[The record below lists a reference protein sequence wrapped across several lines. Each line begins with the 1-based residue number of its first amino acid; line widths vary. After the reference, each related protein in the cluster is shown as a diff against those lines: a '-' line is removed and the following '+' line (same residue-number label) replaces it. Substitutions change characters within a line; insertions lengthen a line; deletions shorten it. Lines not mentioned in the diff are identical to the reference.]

1 LGGVVVGGVVV
12 GGVVVGGVV
21 VGGVVVG
28 GVVVGGVVGVVGGV
42 VPTRRR
48 RLLCAADIRCPILLI
63 VELDAMA
70 PVGLRCGS
78 RQGTTR

>member
-1 LGGVVVGGVVV
+1 VLWKAWSRLAADVFLC
-12 GGVVVGGVV
+12 
-21 VGGVVVG
+21 
-28 GVVVGGVVGVVGGV
+28 
-42 VPTRRR
+42 R
-48 RLLCAADIRCPILLI
+48 RLHRPILLI